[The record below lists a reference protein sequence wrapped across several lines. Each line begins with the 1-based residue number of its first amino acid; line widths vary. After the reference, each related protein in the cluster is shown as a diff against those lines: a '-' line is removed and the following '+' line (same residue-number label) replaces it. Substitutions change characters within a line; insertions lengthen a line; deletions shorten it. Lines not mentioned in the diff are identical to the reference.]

1 MPASL
6 RQTMDETSNSGKE
19 LPRLETMLDAAR
31 LLNSTLELKEITQ
44 IILHVVRAEVPVE
57 RLSVFVVDRERNS
70 IHSLVAQGV
79 GDFEISL
86 PIGSGIAGTV
96 AATGEILD
104 ILDAYA
110 DERFEPRFDQELHFH
125 TKDLLALPVYNRQ
138 GDIAGVLQLL
148 NRERPITEAD
158 REFLLGISVYIGLAL
173 QNAWVH
179 AQLRARGLF
188 DQELVVFRDNLAEAE
203 QVSLTSELFH
213 HVVQE
218 ISNPLA
224 VAIGYAE
231 LARNQELLPKE
242 LRIYLE
248 KVSQG
253 LDQTAE
259 AVRRFRQFI
268 GAETHQRA
276 PLSLEDVLR
285 RISELR
291 ANEWSR
297 NNIEASLVAQ
307 PVPDVVANERQ
318 LQLVILYLIKSAEQS
333 LIKSNRKRELH
344 LEISGTESVRI
355 EIHDNGQSRI
365 ANMKQ
370 YLSQSP
376 VSGGSPASGGHLEL
390 SIAASIVQQHNG
402 RIQLQEAAEGNTVII
417 ELPAPLTRS

>member
-1 MPASL
+1 
-6 RQTMDETSNSGKE
+6 MDETSNSGKE
-19 LPRLETMLDAAR
+19 LHRLETLLDAAR

-44 IILHVVRAEVPVE
+44 VILDVVRTEVPVE
-57 RLSVFVVDRERNS
+57 RLSVFVVDRVRNS

-86 PIGSGIAGTV
+86 PIGTGIAGTV

-125 TKDLLALPVYNRQ
+125 TKDLFALPVYNRQ

-173 QNAWVH
+173 QNAWAH
-179 AQLRARGLF
+179 AQLRAKGLF

-231 LARNQELLPKE
+231 LARNQEPLPKE

-268 GAETHQRA
+268 GAETDRRA

-333 LIKSNRKRELH
+333 LIKSNGKRELH

-365 ANMKQ
+365 TNMRQ

-376 VSGGSPASGGHLEL
+376 MSGGSPASGGQLEL

-417 ELPAPLTRS
+417 ELPAHSKDLIH

>member
-1 MPASL
+1 
-6 RQTMDETSNSGKE
+6 MDEAQNSGVA
-19 LPRLETMLDAAR
+19 LHRLETMLDAAR
-31 LLNSTLELKEITQ
+31 LLNSTLDLKEITQ
-44 IILHVVRAEVPVE
+44 IILDVVRAEVSVE
-57 RLSVFVVDRERNS
+57 RLSVFVVDRARNS
-70 IHSLVAQGV
+70 IHSLVAQGI

-86 PIGSGIAGTV
+86 PIGTGIAGTV

-104 ILDAYA
+104 IPDAYA
-110 DERFEPRFDQELHFH
+110 DERFEPRFDQKLNFH
-125 TKDLLALPVYNRQ
+125 TKDLFALPVYNRQ
-138 GDIAGVLQLL
+138 GDIVGVLQLL
-148 NRERPITEAD
+148 NRERPITDAD

-173 QNAWVH
+173 QNAWAH
-179 AQLRARGLF
+179 AQLRAKGLF
-188 DQELVVFRDNLAEAE
+188 EQELVAFRDHLAEAE
-203 QVSLTSELFH
+203 QTSLTSELFQ

-231 LARNQELLPKE
+231 LARNQEPLPKE

-268 GAETHQRA
+268 GARSPQRN
-276 PLSLEDVLR
+276 PLSLEVVLR

-307 PVPDVVANERQ
+307 TVPDVVANESQ

-333 LIKSNRKRELH
+333 LIKSDRKRELL
-344 LEISGTESVRI
+344 LELSGSEWVRI
-355 EIHDNGQSRI
+355 EIHDTGQPRTG
-365 ANMKQ
+365 NMRQ
-370 YLSQSP
+370 YLAQSP
-376 VSGGSPASGGHLEL
+376 MSDGSPDSGSLDL
-390 SIAASIVQQHNG
+390 AIAASIVQQHNG
-402 RIQLQEAAEGNTVII
+402 RLTLEEAVEGNTIII
-417 ELPAPLTRS
+417 ELPAYSKDLIR